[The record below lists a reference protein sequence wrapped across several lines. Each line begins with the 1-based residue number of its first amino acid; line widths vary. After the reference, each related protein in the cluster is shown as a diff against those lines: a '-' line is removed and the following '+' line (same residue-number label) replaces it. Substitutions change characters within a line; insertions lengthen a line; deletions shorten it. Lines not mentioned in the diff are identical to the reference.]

1 MSTVSLPV
9 VNVTQVGEYVR
20 HHACERRFKLDVEA
34 RTLVNILP
42 YHATVF
48 NALDPV
54 LREKGRES
62 EDAWEDTLKKQG
74 LKDLTRFAKRPAD
87 NKPTPWADFLAAV
100 KSVTP
105 GQQAYGREISI
116 EVDFGPFT
124 LVGRIDFV
132 LVLWDGDKP
141 KLRLVECKSS
151 RRDRTYQRLQV
162 AIYRRMA
169 RARLAANPATASK
182 KKIDPDA
189 IECVVARLD
198 EDTNVR
204 QDILSLAP
212 LDLWMTDVDIERLL
226 SSDGDLAHILGASLT
241 GLPYRIDSK
250 CDDCRF
256 NVHCLPETARARG
269 LELLGLEPTTVEA
282 LRRAKIDTIDKLA
295 DLDLTGAEASAA
307 RRDSSF
313 IDSLEILK
321 QKALARRSTLPKG
334 GMDPDG
340 YQVEALPFRSQSQL
354 PAHVI
359 ASLRLVRI
367 YLTVHYDYTE
377 NRIGALAAHV
387 TRSSWELQTPTV
399 WKGKPA
405 KPETRPEI
413 VEVREKG
420 KDADDRPVYE
430 ERPVRGED
438 VVKLQSVPW
447 AGDFDKDN
455 ASEAAL
461 LTGFFNDLV
470 AAIKKVVGSDHEA
483 PLHFYVWSR
492 GEITQLVEAFTR
504 TGLPLHAFNQ
514 LLGCRQGPEQL
525 IFSCMHDEVDRR
537 YGLGWTGRG
546 LVVATAL
553 TWFGRRFH
561 WQRTI
566 AGDVIDFSWVFRQ
579 DVFDFK
585 QTLHFDA
592 AGRWVDESKSKG
604 KHTFEIR
611 SRFGDT
617 LPAPYWRAYW
627 GTLTFPPG
635 ADHRLREQI
644 NRYHEGGRPGIFEG
658 YLVAR
663 AHAMRWLDE
672 RVKHKNKEIEKSPFV
687 IADLPTFS
695 LGVDDIGQASV
706 DFLRLDHRV
715 KLNDWIGEHLMPPA
729 FRVLRGR
736 TIPLGDVT
744 YPENNLIRARIHLA
758 GCEIDLAGLQNRCDL
773 KEGDFVRISPCDNDL
788 SEGQTIR
795 QLTSSVGHNGTI
807 ESIDWDNGLVDVR
820 IIPTGKGGGGYYV
833 LDSRPVQT
841 DTDPLEFV
849 TIDESVS
856 DFVAGRVESRLR
868 SRAGAHAYTW
878 FDPRKPAIPSQK
890 APPAADVTIFKDILA
905 RLRIKRLS
913 GVEDPLNAEQQTVAL
928 TGLLSRVQLL
938 QGPPGTGKTQ
948 TTAAALLLRILARM
962 KEGVPKRGSTP
973 AVAGDIILI
982 AAHTHNAVDELLA
995 RLCLVIDPFRRAVAA
1010 AGRRLPFT
1018 VFAKVFS
1025 SKDQLEPLTVVED
1038 ETTGKM
1044 KRLPVELLAADSC
1057 TSKIKDYRKNAVLV
1071 IAGTTSAI
1079 LKMAHELDG
1088 TAAFPSGLSAPV
1100 LVIDEASM
1108 LVFPHFLSLATLL
1121 EPTGEILLA
1130 GDHRQLAPIVAHDWE
1145 TEDRSSVET
1154 FKPHLSSYGALD
1166 GIKTNA
1172 ALPNTQIFRQ
1182 ALEHTFRLPEI
1193 IRKLIEPTYQRDGIT
1208 LKGRTDAPESP
1219 AYAAERNAWKRVWL
1233 RQNGLFL
1240 VTHDERQSRRSN
1252 EVELEAVEKIVRAN
1266 PKAKPSSIAI
1276 ISPHRAQRSA
1286 LQERLADITGKG
1298 RPIKVIDTVE
1308 KLQGGEASTIIVSAT
1323 ASDPSGIGRNVDFI
1337 LSLNRANVAFS
1348 RTLNR
1353 LVVVCADTLLD
1364 HIPVEVE
1371 QYDDTVLW
1379 KTLRTLCTR
1388 EIASE
1393 KVLGYT
1399 ARIRTVPDVLP
1410 TSAAST

>member
-1 MSTVSLPV
+1 MSAVSLPV
-9 VNVTQVGEYVR
+9 VNVTQIGEYVR

-34 RTLVNILP
+34 RTLVNTLP

-62 EDAWEDTLKKQG
+62 EDAWEDSLKKKG
-74 LKDLTRFAKRPAD
+74 LRDLTRYSKRPAD
-87 NKPTPWADFLAAV
+87 DKPTPWADFVASV
-100 KSVTP
+100 KTLKP
-105 GQQAYGREISI
+105 GEQAYGREIAI
-116 EVDFGPFT
+116 AVDFGPFQ
-124 LVGRIDFV
+124 LAGRIDFV
-132 LVLWDGDKP
+132 LVLWDAGVP
-141 KLRLVECKSS
+141 RLRLVECKSS

-162 AIYRRMA
+162 AIYRRMI
-169 RARLAANPATASK
+169 RELLAGSPVSIGK
-182 KKIDPDA
+182 KAIDPDA

-198 EDTNVR
+198 EDTNLR
-204 QDILSLAP
+204 QDILSLPP
-212 LDLWMTDVDIERLL
+212 LDLWMTDIDIERLL
-226 SSDGDLAHILGASLT
+226 SGSGDLARILAAGLDV
-241 GLPYRIDSK
+241 LPYRLDSK

-256 NVHCLPETARARG
+256 NVHCLPESARSRA

-282 LRRAKIDTIDKLA
+282 LRRASIDTIDKLA
-295 DLDLTGAEASAA
+295 DLDLTSAEASTV
-307 RRDSSF
+307 RRDTAF

-334 GMDPDG
+334 GADPDG
-340 YQVEALPFRSQSQL
+340 YPVEALPFRSQSQL

-359 ASLRLVRI
+359 DSLRLIRV

-387 TRSSWELQTPTV
+387 TRSDWELHTPTE
-399 WKGKPA
+399 WKGTPA
-405 KPETRPEI
+405 KPHHRPEV

-420 KDADDRPVYE
+420 KNINNRPVYD
-430 ERPVRGED
+430 ERPVRGQK
-438 VVKLQSVPW
+438 VVKLKDVPW
-447 AGDFDKDN
+447 AGDYDKDN

-461 LTGFFNDLV
+461 LIDFFNELV
-470 AAIKKVVGSDHEA
+470 AAIKKVAGTDHEA

-504 TGLPLHAFNQ
+504 TGIPLHAFNQ
-514 LLGCRQGPEQL
+514 LLGCREGPEQL
-525 IFSCMHDEVDRR
+525 IFSCMLDEVDRR

-546 LVVATAL
+546 LVVAAAL

-561 WQRTI
+561 WLRTI
-566 AGDVIDFSWVFRQ
+566 GSDDIDLSWVFRQ

-585 QTLHFDA
+585 QSLYFNA
-592 AGRWVDESKSKG
+592 AGKWTKEEKATG

-644 NRYHEGGRPGIFEG
+644 NRYHEGGRPGILEA

-663 AHAMRWLDE
+663 AHALRWLDE
-672 RVKHKNKEIEKSPFV
+672 RVKFKNKEIQKSPFV
-687 IADLPTFS
+687 IDDLPMFD
-695 LGVDDIGQASV
+695 LGVTDVGEASV

-715 KLNDWIGEHLMPPA
+715 KLNDWMGEHLMPPS

-736 TIPLGDVT
+736 TIPIKEIT
-744 YPENNLIRARIHLA
+744 YPANNLIRAEMHLA
-758 GCEIDLAGLQNRCDL
+758 GCEVDLAGLESRCDL
-773 KEGDFVRISPCDNDL
+773 KEGDFIRVSPCHNSGDL
-788 SEGQTIR
+788 SEGQTIK
-795 QLTSSVGHNGTI
+795 QLTSMIGHNGTI
-807 ESIDWDNGLVDVR
+807 ENIDWDNGTIDIRV
-820 IIPTGKGGGGYYV
+820 IPTPKGGGGYYV
-833 LDSRPVQT
+833 LDSRAVQT
-841 DTDPLEFV
+841 DTDPLAYATV
-849 TIDESVS
+849 DESVS
-856 DFVAGRVESRLR
+856 DFVAGRVESRLNL
-868 SRAGAHAYTW
+868 RAGAHAYDW
-878 FDPRKPAIPSQK
+878 FDPRKPTIPPQV
-890 APPAADVTIFKDILA
+890 APSAADMQVFTDVLA
-905 RLRIKRLS
+905 RLRIKRPS
-913 GVEDPLNAEQQTVAL
+913 GTEDPLNAEQQAVAL
-928 TGLLSRVQLL
+928 AGLLSRVQLL

-948 TTAAALLLRILARM
+948 TTAAALLLRILGRRKA
-962 KEGVPKRGSTP
+962 GIPKRGATP
-973 AVAGDIILI
+973 AVPGDIILI
-982 AAHTHNAVDELLA
+982 AAHTHNAVNELLA
-995 RLCLVIDPFRRAVAA
+995 RLCLVYAPFRKAVTE
-1010 AGRRLPFT
+1010 AGRHFPFT

-1025 SKDQLEPLTVVED
+1025 SGEQMDPLTVVED
-1038 ETTGKM
+1038 EATGKT
-1044 KRLPVELLAADSC
+1044 KTLDVALLGANSC
-1057 TSKIKDYRKNAVLV
+1057 TAKIKDYRKNGVLV
-1071 IAGTTSAI
+1071 IGGTTSAV
-1079 LKMAHELDG
+1079 LKMANELDG
-1088 TAAFPSGLSAPV
+1088 TAAFPSGLSVPV
-1100 LVIDEASM
+1100 LIVDEASM
-1108 LVFPHFLSLATLL
+1108 LVFPHFLSLATLV

-1145 TEDRSSVET
+1145 TEDRPTVET
-1154 FKPHLSSYGALD
+1154 FKPHLSSYEALD
-1166 GIKTNA
+1166 SIKTNA
-1172 ALPNTQIFRQ
+1172 KLSNTRIYRQ

-1193 IRKLIEPTYQRDGIT
+1193 IRQLVEPTYQRDGIT

-1219 AYAAERNAWKRVWL
+1219 KYAAEKNPWKRVWL
-1233 RQNGLFL
+1233 RKNGLFL
-1240 VTHDERQSRRSN
+1240 ITHDERQSRRSN

-1266 PKAKPSSIAI
+1266 PAAKVASIAI

-1286 LQERLADITGKG
+1286 LQEQLADITGKG
-1298 RPIKVIDTVE
+1298 QPIKVIDTVE

-1364 HIPVEVE
+1364 HMPVEVE

-1388 EIASE
+1388 EIASI
-1393 KVLGYT
+1393 KLGAYT
-1399 ARIRTVPDVLP
+1399 AKIWTVPD
-1410 TSAAST
+1410 AAP